1 MVGVTQVLGHAGG
14 LVVPNGHRAEFVRL
28 GVIGIRRQRDRN
40 DSEKA
45 VNSNSGTH
53 ANPDL

>member
-1 MVGVTQVLGHAGG
+1 MVGVTQVVAHAGG
-14 LVVPNGHRAEFVRL
+14 LVVANGHRAEFVRL
-28 GVIGIRRQRDRN
+28 AVVGIRRQRDRT
-40 DSEKA
+40 DSENA